1 MQTVTKDQ
9 QMEIISK
16 VFPEA
21 VADAIETH
29 RRMGRSIVVSENGV
43 IRHIKPSEI
52 TPRALPHDALEA
64 QLDSQPQRL

>member
-1 MQTVTKDQ
+1 MQTVTKSKRL
-9 QMEIISK
+9 EIIAEI
-16 VFPEA
+16 FPQA

-29 RRMGRSIVVSENGV
+29 RRMGRSIVISENGV

-64 QLDSQPQRL
+64 A